1 MGKIKWKECWNPE
14 YPNTDFWGLDGWA
27 DGFDYHIEA
36 GDDSTSKRKI
46 QREHDA
52 FMAEIFKR
60 HRLMKVADLDKR
72 ARANGY
78 VKLAHDEIVMPRKLL
93 ERMIR
98 EQCVS
103 CHFDET
109 ELPNCGDCDIK
120 PIRDRIKEAR
130 DE

>member
-1 MGKIKWKECWNPE
+1 MGKYFTRIEE
-14 YPNTDFWGLDGWA
+14 SGWA
-27 DGFDYHIEA
+27 AYIDQSKTNAALYPFGVGNTEVEA
-36 GDDSTSKRKI
+36 VEWLENSILVLEDI
-46 QREHDA
+46 A
-52 FMAEIFKR
+52 
-60 HRLMKVADLDKR
+60 L
-72 ARANGY
+72 ANGY

-120 PIRDRIKEAR
+120 PIRDRIKEATHER
-130 DE
+130 D

>member
-1 MGKIKWKECWNPE
+1 MCKPGRVPASQNI
-14 YPNTDFWGLDGWA
+14 DFHTLA
-27 DGFDYHIEA
+27 
-36 GDDSTSKRKI
+36 
-46 QREHDA
+46 
-52 FMAEIFKR
+52 
-60 HRLMKVADLDKR
+60 L
-72 ARANGY
+72 ANGY
-78 VKLAHDEIVMPRKLL
+78 VKLADDEIVMPRKLL

-120 PIRDRIKEAR
+120 PIRDRIEEAR